1 MHETSGPVLETPRL
15 ILRPWSEADLAPFAA
30 LNADAEVM
38 AHLPARLAREESDAL
53 AARIARHFE
62 EHGFGFWA
70 VEVKSGPPFAGFT
83 GLQHVGLDVVF
94 APCVEVGWRLARA
107 QWRQGYA
114 HEAASAALSFGF
126 GELAQGEIVSF
137 TVPSNERSWSL
148 MARLGMTRDPAEDFD
163 HPRLPEG
170 HPLRRHLLYRLS
182 RARWE
187 AG

>member
-38 AHLPARLAREESDAL
+38 AR
-53 AARIARHFE
+53 
-62 EHGFGFWA
+62 
-70 VEVKSGPPFAGFT
+70 
-83 GLQHVGLDVVF
+83 
-94 APCVEVGWRLARA
+94 
-107 QWRQGYA
+107 
-114 HEAASAALSFGF
+114 FGF
-126 GELAQGEIVSF
+126 GALAQGEIVSF

-182 RARWE
+182 HARWE